1 MSFSPPII
9 AVGIAILFFYI
20 RMAQLRGQ
28 NKRIKNE
35 YALKRRKVGGRSKGA
50 ALPTDPPGTP
60 PYGITSWWLVA
71 FAMLLMLFGMGL
83 YNLMFPDLKIGS
95 TFVPLQQ
102 FSQFWY
108 IPVCLGTII
117 FAFCFKVKKPIL
129 NE

>member
-60 PYGITSWWLVA
+60 PYAITSWWLVA
-71 FAMLLMLFGMGL
+71 LAMLLMLFGVGL
-83 YNLMFPDLKIGS
+83 YTLMFPQL
-95 TFVPLQQ
+95 VQY
-102 FSQFWY
+102 SQYWY
-108 IPVCLGTII
+108 IPVCLGTVI

-129 NE
+129 NEGS

>member
-1 MSFSPPII
+1 MNLSPPII

-50 ALPTDPPGTP
+50 ALPTDSPGTP
-60 PYGITSWWLVA
+60 PYAITSWWLVA
-71 FAMLLMLFGMGL
+71 LSMLLMLFGLAM
-83 YNLMFPDLKIGS
+83 YNLLFPQLE
-95 TFVPLQQ
+95 QY
-102 FSQFWY
+102 SQYWY

-117 FAFCFKVKKPIL
+117 FAFCFKVKKPIP